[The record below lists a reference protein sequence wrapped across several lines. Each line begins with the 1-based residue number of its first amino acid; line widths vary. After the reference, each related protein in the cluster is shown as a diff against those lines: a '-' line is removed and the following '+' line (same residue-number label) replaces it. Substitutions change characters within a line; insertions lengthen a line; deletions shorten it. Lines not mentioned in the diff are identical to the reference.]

1 MRILLDFGH
10 GADDYTKG
18 KYSPITD
25 IEDETVYKGRFREGN
40 FNRIVGNALAKRLK
54 DYGYDVD
61 IIVKE
66 KKDIPLPERVERVNK
81 ICTKYGAKNCI
92 LISVHSN
99 AAGNGSKWMDATGTC
114 VYVAKTSSATSKEL
128 AKCIYNAASTT
139 GFAGNRS
146 VPKEK
151 YWEAN
156 FTMVSKTKCP
166 AVLTENLFY
175 DNKEDLKILTA
186 EEGRNKIV
194 AYHTAGIINFL
205 NKKDGTPTK

>member
-81 ICTKYGAKNCI
+81 ICAKYGAKNCI

-114 VYVAKTSSATSKEL
+114 VYVAKTSSAASKEL
-128 AKCIYNAASTT
+128 AKYIYNAASTT

-175 DNKEDLKILTA
+175 DNKEDLKILTT

-205 NKKDGTPTK
+205 NKKDGTTTK

>member
-10 GADDYTKG
+10 GADDNTKG

-25 IEDETVYKGRFREGN
+25 IQDETVYEGRFREGN
-40 FNRIVGNALAKRLK
+40 FNRIVGNALAKQLK

-66 KKDIPLPERVERVNK
+66 KKDIPLLERVERVNK
-81 ICTKYGAKNCI
+81 LCDKYGAKNCI

-99 AAGNGSKWMDATGTC
+99 SAGNGTEWKSARGFS
-114 VYVAKTSSATSKEL
+114 VFVANKSSLDSKEL
-128 AKCIYNAASTT
+128 AKFIYNAAAIT

-151 YWEAN
+151 YWTAN

-175 DNKEDLKILTA
+175 DNKEDLAILTT
-186 EEGRNKIV
+186 EEGRKKIV
-194 AYHTAGIINFL
+194 DYHIAGIINYM
-205 NKKDGTPTK
+205 NKYS